1 MAAIYALD
9 AERFF
14 LGTLCKRN
22 HQWED
27 SGVSLRYRSDKSCV
41 QCAKDK
47 SLRQSKAGKHAQANA
62 RRRQRFGRP
71 SRAKG
76 AEGPI
81 LPVGIGLKGNPYG
94 LTLLARGIS
103 AENLELAVQEY
114 RLLWNAIRRAG
125 RLPSVAQ
132 LVLEAQR
139 EYWRDPAVRAEHL
152 RQKNKR
158 YHQWRYT
165 TDVEY
170 RLYHRQKSKRRKA
183 LERGSIGI
191 HVKGKQVKARFAQFG
206 HCCAYCGATGDLHIE
221 HVVPISFGGT
231 HVLSNI
237 VPACKSCNFSK
248 RDKDA
253 EGWYRQQPFFCEK
266 RWRKIL
272 RVMGT
277 GKGSPQQLALV

>member
-27 SGVSLRYRSDKSCV
+27 SGMSLRYLRSRGCAECEKEKSR
-41 QCAKDK
+41 
-47 SLRQSKAGKHAQANA
+47 RQSKAGKLAEANA
-62 RRRQRFGRP
+62 KRRQRYGRP

-76 AEGPI
+76 ANGRI
-81 LPVGIGLKGNPYG
+81 QPVGI
-94 LTLLARGIS
+94 TAIW
-103 AENLELAVQEY
+103 A
-114 RLLWNAIRRAG
+114 AIRRAG
-125 RLPSVAQ
+125 QLPSVAQ
-132 LVLEAQR
+132 LVADAQR
-139 EYWRDPAVRAEHL
+139 EFWAEYPEARAAFERERARLYSKWMH
-152 RQKNKR
+152 KHNP
-158 YHQWRYT
+158 
-165 TDVEY
+165 EY

-183 LERGSIGI
+183 LLRGSIGLQ
-191 HVKGKQVKARFAQFG
+191 VKGKQINARFAQFG

-237 VPACKSCNFSK
+237 VPACKNCNFSK
-248 RDKDA
+248 ASKDA
-253 EGWYRQQPFFCEK
+253 ESWYRQQPFFCEK

-277 GKGSPQQLALV
+277 GKGSPQQLALL

>member
-27 SGVSLRYRSDKSCV
+27 SGMSLRYLRSRGCAECEKEKSR
-41 QCAKDK
+41 
-47 SLRQSKAGKHAQANA
+47 RQSKAGKLAEANA
-62 RRRQRFGRP
+62 KRRQRYGRP

-76 AEGPI
+76 ANGRI
-81 LPVGIGLKGNPYG
+81 LPVGI
-94 LTLLARGIS
+94 TAVWS
-103 AENLELAVQEY
+103 AIKQ
-114 RLLWNAIRRAG
+114 AG
-125 RLPSVAQ
+125 RLPTVAL
-132 LVLEAQR
+132 LVAEAQR
-139 EYWRDPAVRAEHL
+139 KYWEDHPTARAAYVRE
-152 RQKNKR
+152 RNKR
-158 YHQWRYT
+158 HHRWRHM
-165 TDVEY
+165 TDHEY

-183 LERGSIGI
+183 LERGSIGL

-253 EGWYRQQPFFCEK
+253 ESWYRQQPFFCDK

-277 GKGSPQQLALV
+277 GKGSPQQLALL